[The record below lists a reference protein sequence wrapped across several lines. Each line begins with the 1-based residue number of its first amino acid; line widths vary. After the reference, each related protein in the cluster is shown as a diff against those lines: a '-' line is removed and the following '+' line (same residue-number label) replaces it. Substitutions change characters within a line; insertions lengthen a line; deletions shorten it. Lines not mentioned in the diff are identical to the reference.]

1 MSHALYTTRL
11 YWAGGRG
18 IAKLHGREVKLTA
31 PPHLPGLE
39 VDAIDYAPEVR
50 CAMVMPR
57 RDGWRDMTRDEIH
70 KADQLLAEMTKEA
83 PDAHAA

>member
-1 MSHALYTTRL
+1 MSHALYATRL

-39 VDAIDYAPEVR
+39 LDAIDYTPEVR

-57 RDGWRDMTRDEIH
+57 RAGWRDMTREEIAA
-70 KADQLLAEMTKEA
+70 ADQLLRTMTEGT
-83 PDAHAA
+83 DA

>member
-18 IAKLHGREVKLTA
+18 IAKLHGREVRLTA
-31 PPHLPGLE
+31 PPHLPGME
-39 VDAIDYAPEVR
+39 IEAVDYTPEVR

-57 RDGWRDMTRDEIH
+57 RGGWREMTSDEIH
-70 KADQLLAEMTKEA
+70 EADQLLAEITKEVRDA
-83 PDAHAA
+83 PAA